1 MVEVPGKGRLRALR
15 ALHTRKGRERQDRTL
30 IEGVRLVEAALEAG
44 VRPEM
49 ALCSARLLRTERG
62 QRLWSVLRGASG
74 ECWEVDDDTL
84 AELAATETPQ
94 GVLAVI
100 QPPGEGVTTGD
111 LVAQER
117 PFLLVVD
124 GVQDPGNL
132 GTMLRT
138 AAAAGATGALL
149 GRGTVEAGNP
159 KVLRAAMGA
168 AFLLPLA
175 AEVDLPVALRA
186 LNGRGVPVVAGDLAG
201 ELDLFALE
209 LTPPAAV
216 VVGSEARGLG
226 PEVKAAVARRVRIPM
241 APGVESLNAAVATG
255 LLLYEIARPLQ
266 RREPFGPGSSAL
278 PGGGTL

>member
-1 MVEVPGKGRLRALR
+1 MAGREEPGKGRLRAIR
-15 ALHTRKGRERQDRTL
+15 TLHTRKGRERQGRTL

-44 VRPEM
+44 VQPEM
-49 ALCSARLLRTERG
+49 ALCTARLLQTERG
-62 QRLWSVLRGASG
+62 RKLWSALQGSG
-74 ECWEVDDDTL
+74 CGFWEVGEATL
-84 AELAATETPQ
+84 AELATTETPQ

-100 QPPGEGVTTGD
+100 RLPVTPAAALLT
-111 LVAQER
+111 QEH

-149 GRGTVEAGNP
+149 GRGTVEPGNP

-168 AFLLPLA
+168 AFTLPLA
-175 AEVDLPVALRA
+175 VEADLPAALRV
-186 LNGRGVPVVAGDLAG
+186 LGGRGVAVLAGDLAG
-201 ELDLFALE
+201 ESNLFELDVG
-209 LTPPAAV
+209 PPAAV
-216 VVGSEARGLG
+216 VVGSEAHGLS

-241 APGVESLNAAVATG
+241 APGVESLNAAVAAA
-255 LLLYEIARPLQ
+255 LLLYEVARPVHRHSLVQ
-266 RREPFGPGSSAL
+266 PGPSAL